1 MDISRP
7 RSTHQCPTGP
17 RPWVFVLS
25 LLLSA
30 LVAPV
35 ASAQDAGSTGKMRIA
50 TREAPPF
57 VERSEDGQ
65 WTGLAIDLWRSIADE
80 RGYQFEFVET
90 DLKGMVDGV
99 ADGRFD
105 ASVGALTVTA
115 EREQKVD
122 FTHPFYA
129 TGFGIVTAKDPSAWL
144 SLFRNFFTW
153 QFLQAILALSA
164 LLLVVGVLF
173 WLAERKRNTEE
184 FAESARG
191 IFSGFW
197 FSAVTMTTVGYGD
210 KAPRTWP
217 GKIIALVWMFAAIL
231 ITSTFTG
238 LIASSLTADRLSG
251 TVRGPADLPSVRV
264 GSIAGSASDEWLTN
278 DGVAFESYPDVRSG
292 LAAVRDDELDA
303 FVYDKPLL
311 AYRAKNEFSDEVM
324 LLPGT
329 YGRQDYGFALPFNS
343 PLREPIDISLLE
355 LIENNAWHRKI
366 RAMMGPR

>member
-1 MDISRP
+1 MDIART
-7 RSTHQCPTGP
+7 RSVAQRRSGP

-25 LLLSA
+25 LLMSL
-30 LVAPV
+30 LFAP
-35 ASAQDAGSTGKMRIA
+35 AAMAQESPSQGAMQIA

-57 VERSEDGQ
+57 VQRSADGQ
-65 WTGLAIDLWRSIADE
+65 WQGLAIDLWRSIADE

-90 DLKGMVDGV
+90 DLAGMVDGV
-99 ADGRFD
+99 ADGRFA

-115 EREQKVD
+115 ERERKVD

-164 LLLVVGVLF
+164 VLLVVGVLF
-173 WLAERKRNTEE
+173 WLAERKRNSEE
-184 FAESARG
+184 FAHGPRG

-217 GKIIALVWMFAAIL
+217 GKVLALVWMFAAIL

-238 LIASSLTADRLSG
+238 LIASSLTADRLLG
-251 TVRGPADLPSVRV
+251 TVGGPEDLPSVRV
-264 GSIAGSASDEWLTN
+264 GSIQGSASDEWLAN
-278 DGVAFESYPDVRSG
+278 DGVAFEAYPDVRSG
-292 LAAVRDDELDA
+292 LAAVRDGELDA

-311 AYRAKNEFSDEVM
+311 AFRMKTEFSDDLM

-329 YGRQDYGFALPFNS
+329 YGRQDYGFALPFGS
-343 PLREPIDISLLE
+343 ELREPIDVSLLQ
-355 LIENNAWHRKI
+355 LIENDAWHRRI
-366 RAMMGPR
+366 RSMLGPR